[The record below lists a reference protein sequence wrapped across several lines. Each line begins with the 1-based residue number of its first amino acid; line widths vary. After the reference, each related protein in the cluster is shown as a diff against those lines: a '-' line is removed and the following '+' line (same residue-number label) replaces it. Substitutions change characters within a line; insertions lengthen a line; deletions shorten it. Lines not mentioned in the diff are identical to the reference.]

1 MLNVNV
7 TFKDNKIEEMIV
19 NTIQELVHIAKLIY
33 EFEKKIEVRITS
45 YRFYKNPSDR
55 YRLSYEL
62 TIVIKGES
70 YRIVINRSTLDK
82 KIYIELHPPA
92 LYSLIKQMPFLMYEI
107 VKLLNKKKVLDI
119 IWDKIINKK
128 YLKWP
133 TKKIDDRTK
142 IEIIQVKK

>member
-1 MLNVNV
+1 MLKVNV
-7 TFKDNKIEEMIV
+7 TFKDSKIEEMIV
-19 NTIQELVHIAKLIY
+19 NTIRELVHIAKLIY
-33 EFEKKIEVRITS
+33 EYEKKIEVRITF
-45 YRFYKNPSDR
+45 YRFYKNPFDR
-55 YRLSYEL
+55 YRISYEL

-70 YRIVINRSTLDK
+70 YRIVINRRTLDK
-82 KIYIELHPPA
+82 KIYIELHPFA
-92 LYSLIKQMPFLMYEI
+92 LSSLIEQMPFLMYEI
-107 VKLLNKKKVLDI
+107 SELLNKKKVLDI

>member
-7 TFKDNKIEEMIV
+7 TFKDSKIEKMIV
-19 NTIQELVHIAKLIY
+19 NTIQEFVHIARLIY
-33 EFEKKIEVRITS
+33 EFEKKVEARITF
-45 YRFYKNPSDR
+45 YRFYKNPFDR
-55 YRLSYEL
+55 YRISYKL

-70 YRIVINRSTLDK
+70 YRIVINRRILDK
-82 KIYIELHPPA
+82 KIYIELHPFA
-92 LYSLIKQMPFLMYEI
+92 LSSLIEQMSFLMYEI
-107 VKLLNKKKVLDI
+107 AELLNKKKVLDI
-119 IWDKIINKK
+119 IWYNIINDK